1 MGLDDNGN
9 PAEKFNPSDTV
20 TRAQFGTVLSRL
32 LYGNLYNTQKKNQW
46 YVQHLEA
53 LNNAGIMKKID
64 DPSMK
69 ELR

>member
-9 PAEKFNPSDTV
+9 PAEKFNPTDTV

-64 DPSMK
+64 DPNMK

>member
-9 PAEKFNPSDTV
+9 PAEKFNPTDTV

-32 LYGNLYNTQKKNQW
+32 LYGNVNNAQKGTQR
-46 YVQHLEA
+46 YAQHLEA